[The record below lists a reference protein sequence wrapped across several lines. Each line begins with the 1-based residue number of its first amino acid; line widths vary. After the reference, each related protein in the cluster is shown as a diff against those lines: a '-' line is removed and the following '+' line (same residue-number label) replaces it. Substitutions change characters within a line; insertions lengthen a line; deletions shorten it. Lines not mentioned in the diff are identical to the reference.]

1 MSAVWRILRGPFI
14 LPDNTET
21 YHACEWE
28 KIDFDKAG
36 CLLCGRVHVCDSITC
51 KDVST
56 THDSVICNVTG
67 CVLRNVLVTNQWCD
81 TCMPVD
87 SKTEPAVQN
96 DIEGYIVE
104 LLMSSKTKECLVRE
118 RRKIFE
124 TLEASFL
131 HEPASASASNAI
143 DSIVSAIH
151 RIGGRIPA
159 DFDTEAR
166 QQLVCTCLRFI
177 SPVVA
182 SIQGSQSF
190 RSFKYNTRQL
200 VFGLIYL
207 MRSGVYCHNDTI
219 LPKIVNMQFFVPRE
233 CYLRVLFD
241 VSPSIITDTENKLKF
256 LVRHG
261 YMTRNALTRS

>member
-1 MSAVWRILRGPFI
+1 V
-14 LPDNTET
+14 
-21 YHACEWE
+21 WE

-36 CLLCGRVHVCDSITC
+36 CLVCGRLHLCDSISC

-56 THDSVICNVTG
+56 TNESVICNVTG

-87 SKTEPAVQN
+87 CKTETPVQN
-96 DIEGYIVE
+96 DIEVYIVE
-104 LLMSSKTKECLVRE
+104 LLMSSKTKECLARE
-118 RRKIFE
+118 RRKIYDI
-124 TLEASFL
+124 LEARFVC
-131 HEPASASASNAI
+131 EPAAPGNAI
-143 DSIVSAIH
+143 DSIASAMH
-151 RIGGRIPA
+151 AVGGRIPA

-166 QQLVCTCLRFI
+166 QLLVGTCLRFI

-207 MRSGVYCHNDTI
+207 MRSGVYCHNETI

-233 CYLRVLFD
+233 CYLRIIFD

-261 YMTRNALTRS
+261 YIRSAATRS

>member
-1 MSAVWRILRGPFI
+1 MSVIWSILRGPFI
-14 LPDNTET
+14 LPENTEK
-21 YHACEWE
+21 YHTCLWE

-36 CLLCGRVHVCDSITC
+36 CLLCGRLHICDSITC

-56 THDSVICNVTG
+56 TNESVICNVTG

-87 SKTEPAVQN
+87 CKTETPVQN
-96 DIEGYIVE
+96 DIETYIVE

-124 TLEASFL
+124 SLEARFV
-131 HEPASASASNAI
+131 HEPGSVGAVSNAI
-143 DSIVSAIH
+143 DSITSAMHKIA
-151 RIGGRIPA
+151 GRIPA

-207 MRSGVYCHNDTI
+207 MRSGVYSHSETI
-219 LPKIVNMQFFVPRE
+219 LPKIVNMQFYVPRE
-233 CYLRVLFD
+233 CYLRVLFE

-261 YMTRNALTRS
+261 YIRSALTRS

>member
-1 MSAVWRILRGPFI
+1 
-14 LPDNTET
+14 
-21 YHACEWE
+21 
-28 KIDFDKAG
+28 
-36 CLLCGRVHVCDSITC
+36 
-51 KDVST
+51 
-56 THDSVICNVTG
+56 
-67 CVLRNVLVTNQWCD
+67 VLRNVVVTNQWCD
-81 TCMPVD
+81 TCLPVD
-87 SKTEPAVQN
+87 CKTETRVQT
-96 DIEGYIVE
+96 DIEKYIVE

-124 TLEASFL
+124 TLEASFV
-131 HEPASASASNAI
+131 HEPAAVGASNNAI
-143 DSIVSAIH
+143 DSIASALH
-151 RIGGRIPA
+151 KIGGRIPA

-207 MRSGVYCHNDTI
+207 MRSGVYCHNETI

-233 CYLRVLFD
+233 CYLRILFE

-261 YMTRNALTRS
+261 YMRNAATRS

>member
-1 MSAVWRILRGPFI
+1 V
-14 LPDNTET
+14 T
-21 YHACEWE
+21 
-28 KIDFDKAG
+28 
-36 CLLCGRVHVCDSITC
+36 
-51 KDVST
+51 T
-56 THDSVICNVTG
+56 THDSVVCNITG

-81 TCMPVD
+81 TCLPVD
-87 SKTEPAVQN
+87 SKTEAPAQTDV
-96 DIEGYIVE
+96 ETYIVE
-104 LLMSSKTKECLVRE
+104 LLMSSKTKECLLRE

-124 TLEASFL
+124 TLEARFVQ
-131 HEPASASASNAI
+131 EPATGSASGNAI
-143 DSIVSAIH
+143 DSIASVMHS
-151 RIGGRIPA
+151 IGGRIPA

-182 SIQGSQSF
+182 SIQSSQSF

-207 MRSGVYCHNDTI
+207 MRSGVYCHNETV

-233 CYLRVLFD
+233 CYLRIMFD

-261 YMTRNALTRS
+261 YIRSAATRS

>member
-1 MSAVWRILRGPFI
+1 MSVLWSIFRGPFI
-14 LPDNTET
+14 LPENTES
-21 YHACEWE
+21 YHTCVWE

-36 CLLCGRVHVCDSITC
+36 CLLCGRLHLCDSITC

-81 TCMPVD
+81 TCLPVD
-87 SKTEPAVQN
+87 CKTEPAVHS
-96 DIEGYIVE
+96 DIEAYIVE

-118 RRKIFE
+118 RRKILE
-124 TLEASFL
+124 TLEARFV
-131 HEPASASASNAI
+131 HEPAAVCASNNAI
-143 DSIVSAIH
+143 DSIASVLH
-151 RIGGRIPA
+151 KIGGRIPA

-182 SIQGSQSF
+182 SIHSSQSF

-207 MRSGVYCHNDTI
+207 MRSGVYYHNETV

-233 CYLRVLFD
+233 CYLRVLFE

-261 YMTRNALTRS
+261 YIRSALRRS

>member
-1 MSAVWRILRGPFI
+1 MSVIWSILRGPFI
-14 LPDNTET
+14 LPANTEN
-21 YHACEWE
+21 YHTCVWE

-36 CLLCGRVHVCDSITC
+36 CLLCGRLHLCDSITC

-56 THDSVICNVTG
+56 TNESVICNVTG

-87 SKTEPAVQN
+87 CKTETPVQN
-96 DIEGYIVE
+96 DIETYIVE

-131 HEPASASASNAI
+131 HEPASAGASNNAI
-143 DSIVSAIH
+143 DSIASAMQK
-151 RIGGRIPA
+151 IGGRIPA
-159 DFDTEAR
+159 DFDTTAR

-207 MRSGVYCHNDTI
+207 MRSGVYCHNEAI

-233 CYLRVLFD
+233 CYLRILFD

-261 YMTRNALTRS
+261 YIRSAATRS

>member
-1 MSAVWRILRGPFI
+1 
-14 LPDNTET
+14 LPQNTEK
-21 YHACEWE
+21 YHTCAWE

-36 CLLCGRVHVCDSITC
+36 CLLCGRLHLCDSITC

-81 TCMPVD
+81 TCLPVD
-87 SKTEPAVQN
+87 YKTETPVQN
-96 DIEGYIVE
+96 DVESYIVE
-104 LLMSSKTKECLVRE
+104 LLMSSKTKESLYRE
-118 RRKIFE
+118 RRKISE
-124 TLEASFL
+124 TLEACFV
-131 HEPASASASNAI
+131 HEPASVAAPSNAI
-143 DSIVSAIH
+143 DRIAAAMLK
-151 RIGGRIPA
+151 IGGRIPA

-182 SIQGSQSF
+182 SIQASQSF

-207 MRSGVYCHNDTI
+207 MRSGVYCHNEAV

-233 CYLRVLFD
+233 CYLRILFD

-261 YMTRNALTRS
+261 YTRSAATRS

>member
-1 MSAVWRILRGPFI
+1 V
-14 LPDNTET
+14 
-21 YHACEWE
+21 
-28 KIDFDKAG
+28 
-36 CLLCGRVHVCDSITC
+36 CGRLHLCDSLSC

-56 THDSVICNVTG
+56 TNESVICNVTG

-87 SKTEPAVQN
+87 CKTETPVQN
-96 DIEGYIVE
+96 DIEAYIVE
-104 LLMSSKTKECLVRE
+104 LLMSSKTKECLARE
-118 RRKIFE
+118 RRKIYDI
-124 TLEASFL
+124 LEARFVC
-131 HEPASASASNAI
+131 EPAAPGNAI
-143 DSIVSAIH
+143 DSIASAMH
-151 RIGGRIPA
+151 AVGGRIPA

-166 QQLVCTCLRFI
+166 QLLVGTCLRFI

-207 MRSGVYCHNDTI
+207 MRSGVYCHNETI

-233 CYLRVLFD
+233 CYLRIIFD

-261 YMTRNALTRS
+261 YIRSAATRS

>member
-1 MSAVWRILRGPFI
+1 V
-14 LPDNTET
+14 
-21 YHACEWE
+21 WE

-36 CLLCGRVHVCDSITC
+36 CLVCGRLHLCDSISC

-56 THDSVICNVTG
+56 TNESVICNVTG

-87 SKTEPAVQN
+87 CKTEAPVQN
-96 DIEGYIVE
+96 DIEAYIVE
-104 LLMSSKTKECLVRE
+104 LLMSSKTKECLARE
-118 RRKIFE
+118 RRKIYDI
-124 TLEASFL
+124 LEARFVC
-131 HEPASASASNAI
+131 EPAAPGNAI
-143 DSIVSAIH
+143 DSIASVMHAV
-151 RIGGRIPA
+151 GGRIPA
-159 DFDTEAR
+159 DFDTEVR
-166 QQLVCTCLRFI
+166 QQLVGTCLRFI

-207 MRSGVYCHNDTI
+207 MRSGVYCHNETI

-233 CYLRVLFD
+233 CYLRIIFD

-261 YMTRNALTRS
+261 YIRSAATRS